1 MIFNFIG
8 NYSLLLSLITSL
20 SLLVL
25 ILINI
30 KSLDDKLDY
39 KIKNLIFFQFFFVL
53 VSFFSLI
60 ILFIISEFS
69 NLTVYNN
76 SHTTKPLFYKIS
88 GTWGN
93 HEGSLLLWLLIL
105 TFSIFLYFLFAK
117 KRSNNE
123 KFYTIIIQQIII
135 IGFSIFTIKTSNP
148 FDLINPTPLNGLGL
162 NPILQDPILAVHPP
176 ILYLGYVSTSIIF
189 SSSLASLMVSKVD
202 NNWAKH
208 IKNWVFFSWIFLTA
222 GILLGSIWAYYE
234 LGWGGFWF
242 WDPVEN
248 VSLMPWL
255 SLTALIHCILVL
267 EKRDTLK
274 SWSIILSISTFTLSV
289 CGTFLVRSGILNS
302 VHTFANDPDRGLYIL
317 IFLFFLIFTSLI
329 IFFIYENK
337 LKNTNV
343 GFGILTKES
352 SILINNWFVMYFLA
366 VILVG
371 TIYPIFLEVIS
382 NHKISVGPPFFN
394 KLIIPFLIPFLIFMS
409 IGPNF
414 NWIKNVKFKNKIPL
428 IFFLI
433 LNIIIAFLILKN
445 IGEAKLNLTLLLA
458 ASIYLFFTTFK
469 DLIKKTKFKNYSQQI
484 SHFGFALLILS
495 IVMNAFLSR
504 EITTNLKV
512 GEEINF
518 NDNKIKFENIEIND
532 VKNYKKLTAFF
543 TIQENSSN
551 FLFKPEIRIYNQPV
565 IITSEADIKTNIFMD
580 RFLVINLIKEDYEY
594 FNVRYQ
600 EKPLMIWI
608 WFSVLLITFGGL
620 ISLFKQRNEN

>member
-20 SLLVL
+20 SLLVI

-317 IFLFFLIFTSLI
+317 IFLFFLIFASLI

-343 GFGILTKES
+343 AFGILTKES

-409 IGPNF
+409 MGPNF

-518 NDNKIKFENIEIND
+518 NDNKIKFENVEIND

-608 WFSVLLITFGGL
+608 WLSVLLIIFGGL
-620 ISLFKQRNEN
+620 SNLLIKNEK